1 MMMLFLIQ
9 MVFAQEST
17 VGGIEDFK
25 IEGQVQKPEIFLS
38 LRKGDTTKAYELEL
52 RESFIPKILETMKK
66 EPL

>member
-1 MMMLFLIQ
+1 MVILFLVQ
-9 MVFAQEST
+9 LVFAQANSRT
-17 VGGIEDFK
+17 LIEDIA

-38 LRKGDTTKAYELEL
+38 LRRGDTSKAYELEL